1 MSADR
6 YDPPKAI
13 APTLSQSLPFPL
25 LNPLLHLFSISSSLV
40 PAQMTIRLL
49 APSESPGS
57 QLFLASE
64 ILPDHIGDD
73 QLSEACAILI
83 AQMGKLKRVGMGWED
98 KSLFLD
104 FYKSKEHE

>member
-6 YDPPKAI
+6 YDPPKAL
-13 APTLSQSLPFPL
+13 APTLSHSLPSNL
-25 LNPLLHLFSISSSLV
+25 LNPLSHLFSIATSLV
-40 PAQMTIRLL
+40 LAQITIRLL

-57 QLFLASE
+57 QLFMASE
-64 ILPDHIGDD
+64 ILSDYIGDD

-83 AQMGKLKRVGMGWED
+83 AQMGKMKRIGMGWED